1 MSKVQIVLNRPNI
14 GTLLHELGA
23 GYCYEVAQNI
33 AAACGDGYE
42 ADTYD
47 TGKRIVASAYT
58 ATKEAMQDNLENNTL
73 LRNLGNG

>member
-1 MSKVQIVLNRPNI
+1 MAKVQIVLNRPNI
-14 GTLLHELGA
+14 GALLHELGS
-23 GYCYEVAQNI
+23 GYCYEVAQSI
-33 AAACGDGYE
+33 AAVSGDGYE

-47 TGKRIVASAYT
+47 TGKRTVASAYA

>member
-1 MSKVQIVLNRPNI
+1 MPKVQIVLNRPNL
-14 GTLLHELGA
+14 GALLHELGA

-33 AAACGDGYE
+33 AAASGEGYE

-47 TGKRIVASAYT
+47 TGKRTVASSYA
-58 ATKEAMQDNLENNTL
+58 ATKEAIQDNLEKNTL

>member
-14 GTLLHELGA
+14 GALLHDFGA
-23 GYCYEVAQNI
+23 GYCYEIAQNI
-33 AAACGDGYE
+33 AAASGEGYE

-47 TGKRIVASAYT
+47 TGKRIVASAYA